1 MCAHTCPV
9 VNSQP
14 HTPCL
19 SLSLTHSLT
28 LFPSLTLVSQH
39 TGSMTYMHT
48 ACTICVTPM
57 ICLSHTQVYLCFV
70 RLYTLIPG
78 SSQSIRSNSSE
89 EDKSDRIVCVLE
101 GNITLL
107 LANSIALFYNTTTT
121 FHDRSPCQTA
131 HRERKSTKGYLSS
144 QRPS

>member
-14 HTPCL
+14 PCL
-19 SLSLTHSLT
+19 SLSHSLT

-70 RLYTLIPG
+70 CLYTLIPG

-107 LANSIALFYNTTTT
+107 LANSIALFYNTTT